1 MVTLKFVKL
10 SNRWFVDIPY
20 IGSIEDLEMVE
31 GSDKFLN
38 SLCLRVKS
46 NVTALELD
54 ISITE
59 NTRYYF
65 KFVINDIDSN
75 GATYKCNF
83 PKNIDSIR
91 LCNVTKLIF
100 SDFPRTIYITSIK
113 II

>member
-54 ISITE
+54 ILITE

-75 GATYKCNF
+75 GATYKC
-83 PKNIDSIR
+83 
-91 LCNVTKLIF
+91 
-100 SDFPRTIYITSIK
+100 DFPRTIYITSIK